1 MTGMGVFLFFGA
13 VMAFLAGT
21 TLAWKSTVLDQMWVL
36 NAPAYKQL
44 SPYGRIVGIP
54 FLVLSATLAAAG
66 VGWFG
71 RRLWGWKLAVVI
83 IASQIL
89 GDLVSILIGHIVRG
103 AAGVTVAGA
112 LLYFLLRPDV
122 RAAFMSRRTIER

>member
-1 MTGMGVFLFFGA
+1 MGVFLFFGA

-71 RRLWGWKLAVVI
+71 RRLWGWKLAVVL